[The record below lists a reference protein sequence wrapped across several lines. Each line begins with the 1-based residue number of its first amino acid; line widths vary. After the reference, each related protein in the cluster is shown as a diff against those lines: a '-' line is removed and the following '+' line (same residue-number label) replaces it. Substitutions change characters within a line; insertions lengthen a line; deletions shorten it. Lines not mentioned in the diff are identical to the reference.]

1 MIQFSVSLSAA
12 VAIEN
17 YKQELI
23 NALNSN
29 LLDQQFIESIQAIDK
44 KYVEKI
50 ASGIKLKKELTVDKD
65 NQCLIIAKSLQ
76 NKIKSDNYRMKR
88 LDLVND

>member
-23 NALNSN
+23 NALDSN
-29 LLDQQFIESIQAIDK
+29 LLDKQFIESIQTIDK
-44 KYVEKI
+44 KYLEKI